1 MAMMRDVPRQKQL
14 SLAAWWGDLY
24 CLQDLMVSSSDFNLH
39 LPFDCLK
46 CDIRQSRPDSIG
58 RSLMDQYWPSVMIYF
73 YTHLRQW
80 LEGITTNES
89 NIVYVL
95 QARTDLMDL
104 NKQNRDGLTPL
115 MLAVRDVDLFEGLEM
130 PWEYQPV
137 EVVKELVSLQA

>member
-1 MAMMRDVPRQKQL
+1 
-14 SLAAWWGDLY
+14 
-24 CLQDLMVSSSDFNLH
+24 
-39 LPFDCLK
+39 
-46 CDIRQSRPDSIG
+46 
-58 RSLMDQYWPSVMIYF
+58 MDQYWPSVMIYF